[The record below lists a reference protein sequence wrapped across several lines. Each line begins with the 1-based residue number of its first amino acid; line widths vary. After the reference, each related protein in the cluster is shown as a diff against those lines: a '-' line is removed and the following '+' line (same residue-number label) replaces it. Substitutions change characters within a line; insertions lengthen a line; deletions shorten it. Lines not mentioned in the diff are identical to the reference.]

1 MTWWRPW
8 RSEVEQAREA
18 VRQAEELRDSAVE
31 QRRRVEAITP
41 RVDAASDSLRK
52 LRTDNHFGPM
62 IDAILRGA
70 K

>member
-1 MTWWRPW
+1 MSWWRPW
-8 RSEVEQAREA
+8 RQEVEQGHEA
-18 VRQAEELRDSAVE
+18 VRAAEELRDAAQE
-31 QRRRVEAITP
+31 QQRRVEAIKP